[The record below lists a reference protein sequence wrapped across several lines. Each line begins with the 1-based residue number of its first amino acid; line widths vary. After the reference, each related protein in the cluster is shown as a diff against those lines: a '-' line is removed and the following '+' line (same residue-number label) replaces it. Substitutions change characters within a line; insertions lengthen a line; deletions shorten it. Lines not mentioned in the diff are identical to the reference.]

1 MIIAYWNNKSINIGK
16 ERLLKVHDRDLL
28 EPETIIIILI
38 GTAFKVL
45 EEGGLW

>member
-1 MIIAYWNNKSINIGK
+1 MNNELIIIGK
-16 ERLLKVHDRDLL
+16 ERLPKVHDRDVL

-45 EEGGLW
+45 EERGL